1 MKIKDIVK
9 GLLIS
14 ISAVS
19 VGYFAIGLPLNL
31 FNVLS
36 KDGQRIFFILELSVY
51 LIIGAVFLVVQ
62 DKKEQQ
68 IKREKERHERR
79 KEKIKAVQSDW
90 YDLAA

>member
-36 KDGQRIFFILELSVY
+36 KDGQRIFFILELSIY

-79 KEKIKAVQSDW
+79 KEKIKSVQSDW